1 MSHIT
6 QEGASTI
13 AYGWVL
19 GLTTAF
25 FIAAFTGWVIN
36 LYRGSAKEGLEAVG
50 RMPLEEGR

>member
-1 MSHIT
+1 MNHIT

-36 LYRGSAKEGLEAVG
+36 LYRGSAKDGLEAAG